1 MAKRP
6 TLSEDSF
13 LKHLFSPKKNLL
25 PTGIRK
31 RPITAT
37 AGRVKGRVAAYNRMS
52 ATSQEI
58 LRRSGLRDAY
68 LKGTVGLPDARKV
81 LRDTA
86 VSKGFAKPLRTRATP
101 PAKGPSLDGMVAMHV
116 ATTLAKHGKLVDQKF
131 YYRVPF
137 IPPELKPEVLKWDA
151 SQIRAYGGH
160 NDPEYYARDTDGEL
174 VYIDGHPFNPL
185 WYH

>member
-6 TLSEDSF
+6 ALSEDSF

-31 RPITAT
+31 RPITTT
-37 AGRVKGRVAAYNRMS
+37 AGRIKGRVAAYNRMS

-68 LKGTVGLPDARKV
+68 LKGTVTLPNARKV

-86 VSKGFAKPLRTRATP
+86 VSKGIAKPLRGRTTP
-101 PAKGPSLDGMVAMHV
+101 VKGPSLDGMVAMHV
-116 ATTLAKHGKLVDQKF
+116 ATTLAKYGKLVDQKF
-131 YYRVPF
+131 YHRVPF

-151 SQIRAYGGH
+151 SQIRAYGG
-160 NDPEYYARDTDGEL
+160 NTGPEYFARDTDGEL
-174 VYIDGHPFNPL
+174 VYIDGHEFNPL